1 MLENKNKILIV
12 DDEPDNIEV
21 LFTLLHKHNYQFL
34 VATNGEDCLKIL
46 KKETPSA
53 IIMDW
58 EMPGMTGIETIKLI
72 RANANNSNIPIIMAT
87 GKMTSSENLETALL
101 AGANDYLRKPF
112 DKIEIIARVEA
123 MIKLKEKTDKILE
136 LERQIMQDK
145 ITHIK
150 NELELNRKLL
160 ITSTLKLIQSQ
171 ENTRKIVDDLINI
184 KKICTEK
191 NKKSINKIVSS
202 IKINSF
208 SSNWNEFEQTFE
220 KVHNTFYYN
229 LNTKFPDLTP
239 NEKKI
244 CAFIKLNLSN
254 KQISSIT
261 FSNENAIKKAKT
273 RLRKKLGIN
282 ISLNMSS
289 FIQNIS

>member
-12 DDEPDNIEV
+12 DDEPENIEI
-21 LFTLLHKHNYQFL
+21 LFTLLHKQNYQFL
-34 VATNGEDCLKIL
+34 VASNGEDCLDVL

-72 RANANNSNIPIIMAT
+72 KANPKTVNIPIIMAT
-87 GKMTSSENLETALL
+87 GKMISSENLETALL

-112 DKIEIIARVEA
+112 DKIEIIARIQS
-123 MIKLKEKTDKILE
+123 MIKLREENKKVVRLEKKIL
-136 LERQIMQDK
+136 QIEIDK
-145 ITHIK
+145 IK
-150 NELELNRKLL
+150 NELEANQKILT
-160 ITSTLKLIQSQ
+160 TSTLKLIQSQ
-171 ENTRKIVDDLINI
+171 ENTKKTVDDLINI
-184 KKICTEK
+184 KKNCKEE
-191 NKKSINKIVSS
+191 NKESINKIVST

-208 SSNWNEFEQTFE
+208 SLNWNEFEMTFE
-220 KVHNTFYYN
+220 RVYNTFYDN
-229 LNTKFPDLTP
+229 LNNRFPDLTP

-273 RLRKKLGIN
+273 RLRKKIGIDVSVN
-282 ISLNMSS
+282 LSG
-289 FIQNIS
+289 FIQSF